1 MNQETADFLFE
12 LGTEELPAGALQSMV
27 AALEQHIVAGLSE
40 KGLTHGEVHRFA
52 TPRRLAVVVT
62 KLVTEA
68 QDERVQVAG
77 PPMASAK
84 NEAGQWSPAAL
95 GFAKKQGVAPEE
107 LIEINDPKG
116 PRLGLLRVK
125 KGAHA
130 VDVLPE
136 IITDAVAAIPVSKRM
151 RWGRERHEFLRPV
164 QWLVALLG
172 DRVLPV
178 ELFGL
183 SSARESRGHRF
194 HHTEPVIISAA
205 SEYERELHAAFVVA
219 DFEARQSLIREQVQA
234 KALELGA
241 HAVIDDDLLEEV
253 TGLVEWPVTLSG
265 SFDPAFLAVPSE
277 AVISSMKEHQKY
289 FHLLDSSG
297 ELLPLFITVS
307 NITSHSPASVVS
319 GNEKVIRPRLS
330 DAAFFFETDKKT
342 PLAQRASKLDAVI
355 FQQQLGSVG
364 DKTRRMAELA
374 GWLAETL
381 GGDSAIARR
390 GAELSKCDLVSDMVL
405 EFPELQGIAGGHY
418 ARHDGEPEAVAVCI
432 EQHYWPRFS
441 GDALPE
447 SLEASCVALADRL
460 DTLSGIFGLG
470 QIPTGSKDPFALRRA
485 SLGVIRILL
494 ALPNELDLGVLIDQS
509 ISGYPKETLQK
520 DTATTLL
527 NYVID
532 RLRAWYEDQSIPVE
546 TLRAVTATG
555 ITSPAEIDR
564 RVQALHVFSGSD
576 AAAALAAANKR
587 VANILAKADG
597 VTGTPQKSLLQEAEE
612 KALFEALTH
621 INDLSEP
628 KILSGDYAGALEDL
642 SALRAPID
650 AFFDRVMVNAEDPA
664 LRLNRLQLLSALRNS
679 FIRIADIALLSG

>member
-12 LGTEELPAGALQSMV
+12 LGTEELPAGALKSMV
-27 AALEQHIVAGLSE
+27 AALEQHIVAGLLE
-40 KGLTHGEVHRFA
+40 KGLAHGEVRRFA

-62 KLVTEA
+62 EVMTQA

-77 PPMASAK
+77 PPLASAK
-84 NEAGQWSPAAL
+84 NEAGEWSPAAL
-95 GFAKKQGVAPEE
+95 GFAKKQEVAPEE
-107 LIEINDPKG
+107 LIEIDDPKG
-116 PRLGLLRVK
+116 PRLGLLRVE

-130 VDVLPE
+130 IDVLPE
-136 IITDAVAAIPVSKRM
+136 IIANAVAAIPISKRM

-194 HHTEPVIISAA
+194 HHTEPVVISAA
-205 SEYERELHAAFVVA
+205 NEYERELQAAFVIA
-219 DFEARQSLIREQVQA
+219 DFDARQNLIREQVQA

-253 TGLVEWPVTLSG
+253 TGLVEWPVALSG

-289 FHLLDSSG
+289 FHLLDNAG
-297 ELLPLFITVS
+297 ALLPLFITVS
-307 NITSHSPASVVS
+307 NIASHSPASVVS

-342 PLAQRASKLDAVI
+342 PLGQRASKLDAVI

-364 DKTRRMAELA
+364 DKTRRIAELS
-374 GWLAETL
+374 GWLAQTL

-390 GAELSKCDLVSDMVL
+390 GAELAKCDLVSDMVL

-432 EQHYWPRFS
+432 EQHYWPKFS

-494 ALPNELDLGVLIDQS
+494 ALPKELDLGVLIDQS
-509 ISGYPKETLQK
+509 IAGYPKETLQK
-520 DTATTLL
+520 DTAPTLL

-555 ITSPAEIDR
+555 ITSPVEIDR
-564 RVQALHVFSGSD
+564 RVQALHVFIGSD

-587 VANILAKADG
+587 VANILAKADD
-597 VTGTPQKSLLQEAEE
+597 VTGTPREDLLQEAEE

-621 INDLSEP
+621 INALSEP

-650 AFFDRVMVNAEDPA
+650 DFFDRVMVNAEDPA

>member
-12 LGTEELPAGALQSMV
+12 LGTEELPAGALKSMV
-27 AALEQHIVAGLSE
+27 TALEQHIVAGLLE
-40 KGLTHGEVHRFA
+40 KGLAHGEVRRFA

-62 KLVTEA
+62 EVVTQA

-77 PPMASAK
+77 PPLASAK
-84 NEAGQWSPAAL
+84 NEAGEWSPAAL

-116 PRLGLLRVK
+116 PRLGLLRVE
-125 KGAHA
+125 KGAQA
-130 VDVLPE
+130 IDVLPE
-136 IITDAVAAIPVSKRM
+136 IIANAVAAIPISKRM

-172 DRVLPV
+172 DRVLPL

-194 HHTEPVIISAA
+194 HHTEPVVISAA
-205 SEYERELHAAFVVA
+205 SEYERELHAAFVIA
-219 DFEARQSLIREQVQA
+219 DFDARQNLIREQVQA

-253 TGLVEWPVTLSG
+253 AGLVEWPVALSG

-289 FHLLDSSG
+289 FHLLDNAG
-297 ELLPLFITVS
+297 ALLPLFITVS
-307 NITSHSPASVVS
+307 NIASHSPASVIS

-330 DAAFFFETDKKT
+330 DAAFFFETDKKI
-342 PLAQRASKLDAVI
+342 PLGQRASKLDAVI

-364 DKTRRMAELA
+364 DKTRRIAELS
-374 GWLAETL
+374 GWLAQTL
-381 GGDSAIARR
+381 GGDSATARR
-390 GAELSKCDLVSDMVL
+390 GAELAKCDLVSDMVL

-447 SLEASCVALADRL
+447 RLEASCVALADRL

-494 ALPNELDLGVLIDQS
+494 ALPKELDLGVLIDQS
-509 ISGYPKETLQK
+509 IAGYPKDTLQK
-520 DTATTLL
+520 DTAPTLL

-555 ITSPAEIDR
+555 ITSPVEIDR
-564 RVQALHVFSGSD
+564 RVQALHIFSGSD

-587 VANILAKADG
+587 VANILAKADD
-597 VTGTPQKSLLQEAEE
+597 VTGTPREDLLQEAEE

-621 INDLSEP
+621 INALSEP

-650 AFFDRVMVNAEDPA
+650 DFFDRVMVNAEDPA